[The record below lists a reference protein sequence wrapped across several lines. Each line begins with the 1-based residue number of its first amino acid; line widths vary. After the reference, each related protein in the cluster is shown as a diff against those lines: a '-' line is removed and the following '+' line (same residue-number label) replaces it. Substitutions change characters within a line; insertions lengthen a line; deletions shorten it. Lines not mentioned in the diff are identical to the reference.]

1 MNVRLEAI
9 NLLKKLHRGLK
20 YNYADSE
27 LKEIAEFLADKITK
41 EEKLNERVA
50 KLLKAIKGRDEQ
62 IYDLKKVIKESTPK
76 TKAKEAITYNYLE
89 MKTINESLEMLVGE
103 IENTLKHDKL
113 CSVQPLIYKK
123 NLALNII
130 NRNKETMK
138 YEDEGNI
145 Y

>member
-27 LKEIAEFLADKITK
+27 LK
-41 EEKLNERVA
+41 EKLNERVA

-103 IENTLKHDKL
+103 IENTLKNDKV

-123 NLALNII
+123 NLALSII